1 MLCWEPAG
9 LALDPGGALLVA
21 DIENHRVLRFPRG
34 ERTGQLVAGG
44 NGEGDA
50 LDQLDGPTGIALD
63 VTDGSYVMVD
73 CGNQMLRRLSADGIV
88 SDIAGA
94 PGQRGHADGA
104 GAEAR
109 FNNPYAVAVDA
120 AGTIFVAD
128 GAHFSNHCVRRV
140 TREGVVGRAAG
151 VARVRVACGRIARW
165 RL

>member
-1 MLCWEPAG
+1 
-9 LALDPGGALLVA
+9 
-21 DIENHRVLRFPRG
+21 
-34 ERTGQLVAGG
+34 
-44 NGEGDA
+44 
-50 LDQLDGPTGIALD
+50 
-63 VTDGSYVMVD
+63 
-73 CGNQMLRRLSADGIV
+73 MLRRLSADGIV

-104 GAEAR
+104 GTEAR
-109 FNNPYAVAVDA
+109 FSYPEAVAVDA

-128 GAHFSNHCVRRV
+128 SGNNCIRRV